1 MRKKGGNNMKAGV
14 FYGKEILK
22 IEDLK
27 MPQPND
33 DEIVIKVMACG
44 ICGTDIHIFD
54 GDEGAA
60 ATPKG
65 TVLGHEFSGIV
76 TEIGKNV
83 KNVNV
88 GDRVC
93 VDPNKL
99 CGSCY
104 WCRNAIG
111 HFCENMVGIGTTVNG
126 GFAQYCKVPESQ
138 AYKFSDSLSFSEAAM
153 TEPVACCLHGI
164 DLCEIKTDDTVL
176 IIGGGMIGMIMIQL
190 ARVSGAAKI
199 IVIETQEDK
208 RSILTRLGADLVI
221 NPINEDVSKILSEN
235 GIERVSKVIECVGKT
250 ATMEQAIKL
259 AGKKATVMLFG
270 LTAPNDEIRIK
281 PFEVFKKELTIKAS
295 YINPYTQKRALE
307 MIESGRIDVSSM
319 IYEKIPL
326 EKLPV
331 VLADKELRRK
341 GKFIVT
347 LEKEI

>member
-14 FYGKEILK
+14 FYGKERLK

-27 MPQPND
+27 IPHPND

-126 GFAQYCKVPESQ
+126 GFAQYCKIPKSQ

-164 DLCEIKTDDTVL
+164 DLCDIKTDDTVL

-208 RSILTRLGADLVI
+208 HSILAGLGADLVI

-235 GIERVSKVIECVGKT
+235 DIERVSKVIECVGKT

-326 EKLPV
+326 ERLPD

-347 LEKEI
+347 WEEK

>member
-14 FYGKEILK
+14 FYGKESLI

-60 ATPKG
+60 STPKG
-65 TVLGHEFSGIV
+65 TVLGHELSGIV

-126 GFAQYCKVPESQ
+126 GFAQYCKIPKSQ

-164 DLCEIKTDDTVL
+164 DLCDIKTDDTVL

-221 NPINEDVSKILSEN
+221 NPINEDVSKLLSEN
-235 GIERVSKVIECVGKT
+235 DIERVSKVIECVGKT

>member
-1 MRKKGGNNMKAGV
+1 MKAGV
-14 FYGKEILK
+14 FYGKESLI

-60 ATPKG
+60 STPKG

-126 GFAQYCKVPESQ
+126 GFAQYCKIPKSQ

-164 DLCEIKTDDTVL
+164 DLCDIKTDDTVL

-221 NPINEDVSKILSEN
+221 NPINEDVSKLLSEN
-235 GIERVSKVIECVGKT
+235 DIERVSKVIECVGKT

-270 LTAPNDEIRIK
+270 LTAPNDEIKIK

-326 EKLPV
+326 ERLPD

-347 LEKEI
+347 WEEK